1 MTSDRPAH
9 RAPHDEAP
17 RLLITGGGT
26 GGHVY
31 PGLAVAEA
39 VRRLDPASRILF
51 VGTRSG
57 IEAQLV
63 PAAGFELAFVRA
75 SGFRGL
81 CAAARLRFVWNLVA
95 GFWTSLRLI
104 RRFRP
109 DVVLGTGGYVSLPVG
124 AAARLSGVPL
134 VLQEQNAVPGST
146 NRVLGRWAR
155 RVYLGFE
162 DAAPHFRVGLT
173 ETTGNPVRAA
183 LLTTLAHAGQRP
195 DGAAPAEAFRLLV
208 FGGSRGA
215 RTLNRAAVAAA
226 RDWSGRTDLRIRL
239 QTGRDDL
246 ETVARAYAD
255 APHVNVTPYIDDMPA
270 ALHWADLV
278 VSRAG
283 AMTLAELAA
292 SGKPAVLVPFPH
304 ATDGHQLRNAQAREA
319 AGAARLLVDEACD
332 GEALV
337 AIVDRMRADPGGLA
351 RMADASRALARP
363 GAAAV
368 IAADLIR
375 LVEHGD
381 DGVS

>member
-1 MTSDRPAH
+1 M
-9 RAPHDEAP
+9 
-17 RLLITGGGT
+17 ITGGGT

-39 VRRLDPASRILF
+39 LRRRDPDADILF
-51 VGTRSG
+51 VGTRRG
-57 IEAQLV
+57 LEARLV
-63 PAAGFELAFVRA
+63 PAEGFEIAFVRA

-81 CAAARLRFVWNLVA
+81 GLGARLRFGLNLIA
-95 GFWTSLRLI
+95 GFWSSLRLI

-109 DVVLGTGGYVSLPVG
+109 HVVLGTGGYVSLPVG

-134 VLQEQNAVPGST
+134 ALQEQNALPGST

-162 DAAPHFRVGLT
+162 AAAAHFRDGLA
-173 ETTGNPVRAA
+173 ETTGNPVREA
-183 LLTTLAHAGQRP
+183 LLSALARAGEAP
-195 DGAAPAEAFRLLV
+195 DGAAPAADFRLLV

-226 RDWSGRTDLRIRL
+226 RTWRGRTDMKIRL

-246 ETVARAYAD
+246 DPVTRAYAD
-255 APHVNVTPYIDDMPA
+255 AAHVSVTPYIDDMPA
-270 ALHWADLV
+270 ALNWADLV

-304 ATDGHQLRNAQAREA
+304 ATDGHQLRNAQARET
-319 AGAARLLVDEACD
+319 AGAARLLADEACD

-337 AIVDRMRADPGGLA
+337 AVVDRLRADPAGLA
-351 RMADASRALARP
+351 RMAGASRALARP
-363 GAAAV
+363 GAAAA
-368 IAADLIR
+368 IAADLAR
-375 LVEHGD
+375 LAEHGD